1 MNVWTGLS
9 LLVVSIFILV
19 DNRRFYKRQLSAME
33 AEHQSALRS
42 ERISFATE
50 QHEAQRRIGVLEE
63 RLVEAEKAAVGP
75 ITIGMQSM
83 EVTFLVHDFVIASST
98 PEVLADHLQSQL
110 EHARFKL
117 EEKARQ
123 ELMVIFTEPV
133 IESLDF
139 LYGKAYRVV
148 VGVFP
153 KFQLAPDGE
162 FVINGY
168 RVMISFDEDGNPVE
182 ETLFSQIHFHRP
194 R

>member
-1 MNVWTGLS
+1 MNVWAALS
-9 LLVVSIFILV
+9 LLVVAIVILV
-19 DNRRFYKRQLSAME
+19 DNRRGYKRRLLAME

-50 QHEAQRRIGVLEE
+50 QQEAQRRIGILEE
-63 RLVEAEKAAVGP
+63 RLAEAEKAAVGP
-75 ITIGMQSM
+75 ITIGMQM
-83 EVTFLVHDFVIASST
+83 MDVTFLVHDFVIASST
-98 PEVLADHLQSQL
+98 PEVLADHVKKQL

-139 LYGKAYRVV
+139 LDGKAYRVV

-162 FVINGY
+162 FIVEGH
-168 RVMISFDEDGNPVE
+168 RVRIVFDDEGKSME
-182 ETLFSQIHFHRP
+182 ETLYSQIHFRRP